1 MTPAATL
8 HDVRVPTRYKLA
20 AIWASV
26 MSCFIYAD
34 YFELYVPGKLQGMLA
49 GRMEPLGPVTQ
60 GVLAGTS
67 AMLAVPSLMIALSV
81 LLPVRACRW
90 LNVVVGLVYTAIQLL
105 VVSGSGWAFYV
116 GFGLLEAALMA
127 SVAWIAW
134 RWPRGVG
141 QESMASPNN
150 SFKPKPLRGS
160 A

>member
-1 MTPAATL
+1 MKAATTL

-60 GVLAGTS
+60 GVLLGTS

-81 LLPVRACRW
+81 LLPPGPCRW
-90 LNVVVGLVYTAIQLL
+90 LNLVVGLLYAVLQLL
-105 VVSGSGWAFYV
+105 VISHSGWAFYI
-116 GFGLLEAALMA
+116 GFGLLEVALMA
-127 SVAWIAW
+127 FVVWTAW
-134 RWPRGVG
+134 RWPTVVG
-141 QESMASPNN
+141 QAAGGEVLVA
-150 SFKPKPLRGS
+150 
-160 A
+160 AA